1 MNVADVIS
9 HWAAERPASI
19 AVVENERSI
28 SFQAFDDAVWRAVA
42 GLKAQ
47 GIRPGDVVGV
57 SLASSALHL
66 VTVYALARLGAVQ
79 ISLAPDQAPALRQS
93 MIEFFGVSA
102 IVGTEDQPRHPKA
115 SLLAADPAWLEAG
128 RPPSGPSA
136 GAAGDAAGWRI
147 VLSSGT
153 TQAPKGILFSH
164 AREQGWQSR
173 VHSSIATAREGRYL
187 QLIDMS
193 YCYGLRLCMT
203 ALLHGAAVVVTG
215 AIEAESFIATLERH
229 RVTHMAAIPVHLQ
242 LLEPVLRE
250 ERRGYPA
257 VAELTV
263 AGAVMHEPLRRLIR
277 RRLTPHLHV
286 KYGANEV
293 GFLTAAS
300 PALQDRFPDT
310 IGCAVPAVEVEIV
323 DDRGRALPDGE
334 IGYLRARGAEF
345 PVEYVRNPEATAK
358 TFRAGWF
365 QPGDLAARDPSGA
378 FFFKGRADDLMNF
391 DGVKIVPTDIEAAL
405 LQHPAV
411 AEAAAFPLPSEL
423 HQDLPVA
430 AVVLRQAMA
439 VEELLAFCRE
449 RLGVR
454 APKGL
459 FVVPILPRNPAGK
472 VLKRELARQLGAG
485 RR

>member
-1 MNVADVIS
+1 MNVADTIS

-19 AVVENERSI
+19 AVIEDGRSL

-42 GLKAQ
+42 GLRAH

-57 SLASSALHL
+57 SLVSSALHL

-79 ISLAPDQAPALRQS
+79 ISLAPDQAAALRQS

-102 IVGTEDQPRHPKA
+102 VVGTDDQPRHPNA
-115 SLLAADPAWLEAG
+115 PVLTADPGWLEAG
-128 RPPSGPSA
+128 RTPPGRSA

-193 YCYGLRLCMT
+193 FCYGLRLCMT

-215 AIEAESFIATLERH
+215 AIDADRFIDTLVRH
-229 RVTHMAAIPVHLQ
+229 RITHMAAIPVHLQ
-242 LLEPVLRE
+242 LLEPALRE
-250 ERRGYPA
+250 ERRASPA
-257 VAELTV
+257 IAELTV

-293 GFLTAAS
+293 GYLTAAS

-310 IGCAVPAVEVEIV
+310 IGCAVPEVEVEIV
-323 DDRGRALPDGE
+323 DDRGRTLPDGE

-345 PVEYVRNPEATAK
+345 PVEYVRIPEASAK
-358 TFRAGWF
+358 AFRDGWF
-365 QPGDLAARDPSGA
+365 QPAALAAGDAPGA
-378 FFFKGRADDLMNF
+378 FFFKARADDLMNF

-411 AEAAAFPLPSEL
+411 VEAAAFPLPSAL
-423 HQDLPVA
+423 HQDVPVA

-439 VEELLAFCRE
+439 VEELVAFCRE

-454 APKGL
+454 SPRTL
-459 FVVPILPRNPAGK
+459 FVLPELPRNPLGK
-472 VLKRELARQLGAG
+472 VLKQELARRFAAG